1 MMNGDNAAQARA
13 RLRRWLGLFFIALAL
28 PGAALVYQAYDQL
41 KWESFRIQQVA
52 AEDLAGRVDARLAE
66 LARTE
71 DARPVADYGFLAV
84 GPAYPERRR
93 SPLADFPVHAGIP
106 GLMGWFQVAEDGR
119 FSSPLVPEGEAAI
132 GMPPAELDGRQALA
146 ARIAGVLIGNRLVE
160 RDNGQVGVG
169 GRPDGLPAGP
179 TDDRKDQARMG
190 GLEKAQVA
198 SATPARPAR
207 ERFSQQ
213 AFERLGTQRAPPG
226 VAFDEESTPP
236 TLSQPGGVSK
246 SAGLPSVPGSGLGRV
261 DELTLDATLASRG
274 VPDRQAPAALP
285 SPPRPGRG
293 EPAAARSLPQRA
305 LAETAPAKVR
315 QTKEEGVRAPLDLF
329 TNAVEPCELGLL
341 DSGHFVLFRSVRSG
355 GERIIQGLLIEQ
367 GPFLDG
373 VLAGPFRATP
383 LARTTD
389 LIVAFRD
396 SVLAAFRA
404 APSQDY
410 VTSPRE
416 LTGAL
421 LYRTRLREPFG
432 GLELIFSVGRL
443 PVPAGAQAIG
453 WVGGLLALVL
463 VTGTWLIYRLSLGQI
478 ALVRQQ
484 QSFVSAVSHELRTPL
499 TSIRLYAEMLR
510 AGFADEGRRQVYY
523 RYIQEES
530 ERLSRLIA
538 NVLALSR
545 IGRDAL
551 TVSPQVMDL
560 ATLMALVQERVASQV
575 ERAGF
580 RLVLECAAG
589 GTVRADS
596 DALVQVLINLVDN
609 ALKFAAEGA
618 EKTVE
623 IRGEPSRDGWVRI
636 AVRDF
641 GPGVPREQRRRVFQL
656 FYRGPEAGARAI
668 PGTGIG
674 LALVERLTLA
684 MGGRVEVVNREPG
697 AEFRVELPAPP

>member
-1 MMNGDNAAQARA
+1 MMNGENAAQARA
-13 RLRRWLGLFFIALAL
+13 RLRRWLGLFFVALAL

-66 LARTE
+66 LARIE
-71 DARPVADYGFLAV
+71 DARPVADYAFLAV

-246 SAGLPSVPGSGLGRV
+246 SAGLPSVPVPGSGLGRV

-404 APSQDY
+404 APSRDY

-523 RYIQEES
+523 R
-530 ERLSRLIA
+530 
-538 NVLALSR
+538 
-545 IGRDAL
+545 
-551 TVSPQVMDL
+551 
-560 ATLMALVQERVASQV
+560 
-575 ERAGF
+575 
-580 RLVLECAAG
+580 
-589 GTVRADS
+589 
-596 DALVQVLINLVDN
+596 
-609 ALKFAAEGA
+609 
-618 EKTVE
+618 
-623 IRGEPSRDGWVRI
+623 
-636 AVRDF
+636 
-641 GPGVPREQRRRVFQL
+641 
-656 FYRGPEAGARAI
+656 
-668 PGTGIG
+668 
-674 LALVERLTLA
+674 
-684 MGGRVEVVNREPG
+684 
-697 AEFRVELPAPP
+697 

>member
-1 MMNGDNAAQARA
+1 MMNGEHATQARA
-13 RLRRWLGLFFIALAL
+13 RLRRWLGLFFVALAL
-28 PGAALVYQAYDQL
+28 PGAVLVYQAYDQL

-66 LARTE
+66 LARIE
-71 DARPVADYGFLAV
+71 DARPVADYAFLAV

-93 SPLADFPVHAGIP
+93 SPLADFPVQAGIP
-106 GLMGWFQVAEDGR
+106 GLIGWFQVAEDGR
-119 FSSPLVPEGEAAI
+119 FSSPLVPEGEAAL

-160 RDNGQVGVG
+160 RDNGQAGAG
-169 GRPDGLPAGP
+169 GRPDGQPAGP
-179 TDDRKDQARMG
+179 TDDRKDQAPTG

-226 VAFDEESTPP
+226 VAFDEESATS
-236 TLSQPGGVSK
+236 TLSQQGGGNR
-246 SAGLPSVPGSGLGRV
+246 SASLPSVPVPGSGLGRV

-285 SPPRPGRG
+285 VPG
-293 EPAAARSLPQRA
+293 RA
-305 LAETAPAKVR
+305 LAEAAPTKVR
-315 QTKEEGVRAPLDLF
+315 QTKGEAVRAPLDLF

-404 APSQDY
+404 APSRDY

-580 RLVLECAAG
+580 RLVLECTAG

-609 ALKFAAEGA
+609 ALKFAAEGT

-656 FYRGPEAGARAI
+656 FYRGPEAASRAI

-697 AEFRVELPAPP
+697 AEFRVELPAAP

>member
-1 MMNGDNAAQARA
+1 
-13 RLRRWLGLFFIALAL
+13 
-28 PGAALVYQAYDQL
+28 
-41 KWESFRIQQVA
+41 
-52 AEDLAGRVDARLAE
+52 
-66 LARTE
+66 
-71 DARPVADYGFLAV
+71 
-84 GPAYPERRR
+84 
-93 SPLADFPVHAGIP
+93 
-106 GLMGWFQVAEDGR
+106 
-119 FSSPLVPEGEAAI
+119 
-132 GMPPAELDGRQALA
+132 MPPAELDGRQALA

-160 RDNGQVGVG
+160 RDNGQAGVG
-169 GRPDGLPAGP
+169 GRPDGLPTGP
-179 TDDRKDQARMG
+179 TDDRKDLARAG
-190 GLEKAQVA
+190 ELEKAQIA
-198 SATPARPAR
+198 SATPAR

-226 VAFDEESTPP
+226 VAFGEESAPPAP

-246 SAGLPSVPGSGLGRV
+246 SAGLPSVPVSGSGLGRV

-274 VPDRQAPAALP
+274 VADRQAPAALP
-285 SPPRPGRG
+285 APG
-293 EPAAARSLPQRA
+293 RA
-305 LAETAPAKVR
+305 LAETAPSKVR

-609 ALKFAAEGA
+609 ALKFAAEGT

-656 FYRGPEAGARAI
+656 FYRGPEAASRAI